1 MQASFKVDGMSI
13 RGGILWM
20 GWPTDIGKALDGLK
34 GIERHSFNVENRQFI
49 VRYDSKVTDKKKI
62 IQTVEKAG
70 NFSVKNW
77 EIINLLKISVGKYN
91 LIW

>member
-34 GIERHSFNVENRQFI
+34 GIESHSFKIENRQFT
-49 VRYDSKVTDKKKI
+49 VRYDSEAIDKKTI
-62 IQTVEKAG
+62 IQAVEEAG
-70 NFSVKNW
+70 NFNVKEWSVEEQAN
-77 EIINLLKISVGKYN
+77 N
-91 LIW
+91 

>member
-34 GIERHSFNVENRQFI
+34 DIESHSFNIVIRQFI
-49 VRYDSKVTDKKKI
+49 IRYNSKVTDKKKI
-62 IQTVEKAG
+62 IQTVEKVG
-70 NFSVKNW
+70 NFFVKNW
-77 EIINLLKISVGKYN
+77 EIIK
-91 LIW
+91 